1 MKLTK
6 QDAVRGCLLATALL
20 CSGLLQPEAVAAA
33 TERSN
38 ALVNLERLNSVFTVT
53 AFRVVNG
60 VSEAVGMLTAE
71 ATDGAGVSVNLF
83 TDAPVRVPM
92 PLKGAL
98 AGQTNM
104 LASASLSKDYVPPP
118 HLGSNVC
125 KILGVSI
132 EFIDVTLPGLG
143 LNVHV
148 NELSFVVQADKE
160 TALGEVLCTLLG
172 EDAYQDIDPLQ
183 MRTLAQG
190 LGLGSLAT
198 VPVPEPRELDQI
210 LNPGPAARTAAIQL
224 GKALFW
230 DRQVGS
236 DGVACAS
243 CHFHAGSDNRTR
255 NALSPG
261 LQRIDP
267 ALRGIFNDTPRAGL
281 TGGPDYTLTEMDFPL
296 HQWADPIDRNFTTRA
311 VTFDTDDV
319 VSSMGP
325 FARNFTAVAHP
336 LLDDG
341 IPYVDPVFNL
351 GSPQASQ
358 ISNNVR
364 RVEPRN
370 APSVINAVFTHANFW
385 DGRAH
390 YLFNGVSSIGPLDT
404 NAAIWV
410 NNGPAGAAPIKQ
422 PLRISNASLA
432 SQAVAPPTQDFEQS
446 FYARKFPFVGVKLLS
461 SGFRPLGQQVV
472 HPSDSVLGVL
482 SRYPEQGL
490 NTYYTNLV
498 QQAFQPKYWNG
509 SGVAM
514 EGEICTQM
522 EVNFALFFGMAIL
535 LYERTLVSD
544 QTPFDR
550 FMAGDNTALTK
561 EQLRG
566 FLVFINQGR
575 GRNPP
580 AVESAIA
587 SAGVPI
593 GAGNCVSCHSGPE
606 FTSAAFTHL
615 RKGSQL
621 ELMASGDTPVVINGF
636 LALGSDKGSADNG
649 FANIGVRPTSE
660 DLGRGGTEGGFP
672 LAFVRQASD
681 TNLHFLLP
689 PNTELGT
696 TYPTNVQV
704 DGAFK
709 VPGLR
714 NVELTGP
721 YFHNGGQATL
731 AQVVNFYQRQGDFS
745 DVNLATLDRNMAL
758 VSLAEYDH
766 EPLVKFLLALTDER
780 VRQEQAPFDHPR
792 IMVPV
797 GGTFGNEQP
806 FVEIPAVG
814 SAGRPAAGLPPLGT
828 FLGLPPLRR

>member
-1 MKLTK
+1 MT
-6 QDAVRGCLLATALL
+6 QGATRRCLLVTTLL
-20 CSGLLQPEAVAAA
+20 CSGLLQPNVSGAA
-33 TERSN
+33 TGPSN
-38 ALVNLERLNSVFTVT
+38 AVVNLKRLNSVFTVT

-71 ATDGAGVSVNLF
+71 ATDSAGVSVNLF
-83 TDAPVRVPM
+83 TEAPVRVPM
-92 PLKGAL
+92 ALKGSL
-98 AGQTNM
+98 AGKTNM
-104 LASASLSKDYVPPP
+104 LASASLSKEYVPPP
-118 HLGSNVC
+118 QLSSNLC

-132 EFIDVTLPGLG
+132 EFIDVTIPGLG

-148 NELSFVVQADKE
+148 NELSFVVRADKE
-160 TALGEVLCTLLG
+160 TALGSMLCTLLG
-172 EDAYQDIDPLQ
+172 EDAYLAIDPAE
-183 MRTLAQG
+183 MRSLAQG
-190 LGLGSLAT
+190 LGLGALAT
-198 VPVPEPRELDQI
+198 VPVPEPRELDQV

-236 DGVACAS
+236 DGLACAS
-243 CHFHAGSDNRTR
+243 CHFHAGADNRTR

-261 LQRIDP
+261 LQRVDP
-267 ALRGIFNDTPRAGL
+267 ALRGIFNDTPRPGL
-281 TGGPDYTLTEMDFPL
+281 TGGPDYTLTETDFPL
-296 HQWADPIDRNFTTRA
+296 HQWTDPIDRNFTARA
-311 VTFDTDDV
+311 AKFDTDDV

-336 LLDDG
+336 LLDEG

-351 GSPQASQ
+351 GNPEAVQ

-370 APSVINAVFTHANFW
+370 APTVINAVFTHANFW

-390 YLFNGVSSIGPLDT
+390 YFFNGVSAIGPLDT
-404 NAAIWV
+404 NAAIWI
-410 NNGPAGAAPIKQ
+410 NNGPDGAAPAKQ

-446 FYARKFPFVGVKLLS
+446 FYARKFPFIGVKLLS
-461 SGFRPLGQQVV
+461 SGFRPLGEQVV
-472 HPSDSVLGVL
+472 HPSDSVLGAL
-482 SRYPEQGL
+482 SRYPENGL
-490 NTYYTNLV
+490 DTYYTNLV

-509 SGVAM
+509 SAIPM
-514 EGEICTQM
+514 EGELCTQM
-522 EVNFALFFGMAIL
+522 EANFALFFGMAIL
-535 LYERTLVSD
+535 MYERTLISD

-550 FMAGDNTALTK
+550 FMAGDNTALSE

-566 FLVFINQGR
+566 LLVFINQGP
-575 GRNPP
+575 GRNPA
-580 AVESAIA
+580 AVDRTVA

-593 GAGNCVSCHSGPE
+593 GAGNCVSCHAGPE

-615 RKGSQL
+615 RKGNQL
-621 ELMASGDTPVVINGF
+621 QLMTSGDTPALLNGL
-636 LALGSDKGSADNG
+636 LAVATSKGSSDNG
-649 FANIGVRPTSE
+649 FANIGVRPTTE
-660 DLGRGGTEGGFP
+660 DLGRGATEGGFP
-672 LAFVRQASD
+672 LSFVRQALD
-681 TNLHFLLP
+681 TNLNFLLP

-696 TYPTNVQV
+696 AYPTNVQV

-731 AQVVNFYQRQGDFS
+731 AQVVNFYQRQGDFG
-745 DVNLATLDRNMAL
+745 DVNLTGLDHNMAL
-758 VSLAEYDH
+758 ISLAEYDH
-766 EPLVKFLLALTDER
+766 EALVKFLLALTDER

-792 IMVPV
+792 IRIPV

-806 FVEIPAVG
+806 FMEIPAVG
-814 SAGRPAAGLPPLGT
+814 AAGRSAAGLPPLGT
-828 FLGLPPLRR
+828 FLSLPPLKR